1 MKSLIDVLEG
11 LLTSK
16 DTSLVYKSPIVI
28 LLIKM
33 FMGEDDI
40 CNYRLISANIL
51 ARLGSDKSKY
61 SFRRYI
67 RIPDNHKDPRPF
79 IIVRSRYSSRYTSCE
94 DIYYFIFG
102 NMPGAGESVYLVKYN
117 KWSSSDSLEC
127 IEYKDTE
134 EFLKKVYDSYSK
146 GVTFR
151 SGGQESIYTFS
162 DPEEINE
169 IARWLKLNARK
180 AS

>member
-40 CNYRLISANIL
+40 YDYRLISANII
-51 ARLGSDKSKY
+51 ARLRSDKSKY
-61 SFRRYI
+61 SFRKYI
-67 RIPDNHKDPRPF
+67 HIPDNHKDPRPF
-79 IIVRSRYSSRYTSCE
+79 IIVRSSYTSSG

-102 NMPGAGESVYLVKYN
+102 NMPEAEESVYFIRYN

-134 EFLKKVYDSYSK
+134 EFLKKVFDSDSK
-146 GVTFR
+146 ETDFR
-151 SGGQESIYTFS
+151 SMGRENIYTFS
-162 DPEEINE
+162 DPVERKE
-169 IARWLKLNARK
+169 IAEWLKLNARK

>member
-28 LLIKM
+28 SLIKM
-33 FMGEDDI
+33 FLGGDIIDDYRYISDDI
-40 CNYRLISANIL
+40 LNRLK
-51 ARLGSDKSKY
+51 SDKSRY

-67 RIPDNHKDPRPF
+67 HIPDHHKDPRPF
-79 IIVRSRYSSRYTSCE
+79 IIVRSRYVSGG

-102 NMPGAGESVYLVKYN
+102 NMPEAEESVYIIRYN
-117 KWSSSDSLEC
+117 KWSNSNSLEC

-146 GVTFR
+146 ETNFR
-151 SGGQESIYTFS
+151 SIGRENIYIFN
-162 DPEEINE
+162 DPVERKE
-169 IARWLKLNARK
+169 IAKWLKLNARK
-180 AS
+180 VS

>member
-28 LLIKM
+28 SLIKL
-33 FMGEDDI
+33 FMGDYNI
-40 CNYRLISANIL
+40 SSYRTISADIL
-51 ARLGSDKSKY
+51 NQLKSDKTRY
-61 SFRRYI
+61 SFKRYI
-67 RIPDNHKDPRPF
+67 HIPDNHKDPRPF
-79 IIVRSRYSSRYTSCE
+79 IIIRSRYASGG
-94 DIYYFIFG
+94 DIYCFILG
-102 NMPGAGESVYLVKYN
+102 NMPGADKAIYLIRYN
-117 KWSSSDSLEC
+117 KWNASNSLEC

-146 GVTFR
+146 GTNFR
-151 SGGQESIYTFS
+151 SRDQENIYTFS
-162 DPEEINE
+162 DPEERKE
-169 IARWLKLNARK
+169 IAEWLKLNAKK